1 MKYLLPISFFLIIS
15 TLSIAQ
21 TPAQNSFKIAIDIMD
36 KQPEN
41 YLAPLNAIK
50 KIKIDTA
57 EKRGLNTWLQAMM
70 TYYSFLEDYPHLL
83 FYSDYRFKD
92 QINTEKVVYDT
103 AFVRQHTLIN
113 ASDYIT
119 TRAKLSQVTMINEAH
134 HLPYHRALMLS
145 MLKRFYDGGY
155 RYLAIE
161 ALEDSLINRKKYPD
175 YDAGYY
181 IHEPLFGELL
191 RQAKKIGFIMIS
203 YDPEEDCDQKSED
216 PNYCN
221 RFRDSLMAVNL
232 VRVLNKD
239 PKAKMLV
246 YAGYDH
252 IHEGSVNSWKKMA
265 QYFKE
270 FSGIDPF
277 TVDLTQ
283 QVQHLYPQL
292 EEKEFISIN
301 KFKHIQQPVIA
312 LRGNK
317 AWHGKYVDATVIFP
331 IYNIKNKRSTL
342 LSIAGLRK
350 PYNLSIFQ
358 LKPNQLVQAFYSYEK
373 PGNRIPADQLLINNG
388 NNVLFLFKGKY
399 VLEIKNSKG
408 MLIKRRRVIIN

>member
-1 MKYLLPISFFLIIS
+1 MKHLLLVLYFLIFS
-15 TLSIAQ
+15 NLLIAQ
-21 TPAQNSFKIAIDIMD
+21 TPAQNSFKTAMEIMD

-41 YLAPLNAIK
+41 YLAPLKAIR
-50 KIKIDTA
+50 KIKVDTA
-57 EKRGLNTWLQAMM
+57 EKGGLNIWLQAMM
-70 TYYSFLEDYPHLL
+70 TYYSFLEDYPQLL
-83 FYSDYRFKD
+83 FYSDFRFKD

-103 AFVRQHTLIN
+103 AFVRQHTFVD

-119 TRAKLSQVTMINEAH
+119 ARANLSQVTMINEAH
-134 HLPYHRALMLS
+134 HLPYHRAFMLS
-145 MLKRFYDGGY
+145 MLKRFYDCGY

-161 ALEDSLINRKKYPD
+161 ALEDSLINSKKYPD
-175 YDAGYY
+175 YNTGYY

-191 RQAKKIGFIMIS
+191 RQAKKIGFIMIP
-203 YDPEEDCDQKSED
+203 YDPQEDCNQESED

-221 RFRDSLMAVNL
+221 RFRDSLMALNL
-232 VRVLNKD
+232 VRILNKE
-239 PKAKMLV
+239 PKAKLLV

-252 IHEGSVNSWKKMA
+252 IHKGSSNSWKKMA

-283 QVQHLYPQL
+283 QVEHLYPQL
-292 EEKEFISIN
+292 EEKEFISVN
-301 KFKHIQQPVIA
+301 KFRNIQQPVIA
-312 LRGNK
+312 LQGNN

-331 IYNIKNKRSTL
+331 IYNIKNTRSTF

-350 PYNLSIFQ
+350 PYKLNNYK
-358 LKPNQLVQAFYSYEK
+358 LKRNQLVQAFYSNEIQ
-373 PGNRIPADQLLINNG
+373 GNRIPADQLLIKNG

-399 VLEIKNSKG
+399 VLDIKNSEG
-408 MLIKRRRVIIN
+408 ILLKRRNIIIN

>member
-1 MKYLLPISFFLIIS
+1 MRHLLPTFFFLILP
-15 TLSIAQ
+15 TVPLAQ
-21 TPAQNSFKIAIDIMD
+21 TPAQNSFETAIEVMD

-41 YLAPLNAIK
+41 YLAPLKAIER
-50 KIKIDTA
+50 IKIDTG
-57 EKRGLNTWLQAMM
+57 EKTGLNTWLQAMM

-92 QINTEKVVYDT
+92 QINTEKIVFDT
-103 AFVRQHTLIN
+103 AFVRQHTLVN
-113 ASDYIT
+113 ASKYIT
-119 TRAKLSQVTMINEAH
+119 DRAKLSQVTMINEAH

-145 MLKRFYDGGY
+145 MLKRFYNCGY

-161 ALEDSLINRKKYPD
+161 TLEDSLINKKNYPD
-175 YDAGYY
+175 YNAGYY

-191 RQAKKIGFIMIS
+191 RQAKKIGFTMVP
-203 YDPEEDCDQKSED
+203 YDPQEDCDQKNED

-221 RFRDSLMAVNL
+221 RFRDSLMAINL
-232 VRVLNKD
+232 EKVLNKD

-252 IHEGSVNSWKKMA
+252 IQEGSGDSWKKMA

-283 QVQHLYPQL
+283 EVQHLYPQL

-301 KFKHIQQPVIA
+301 KFKHIRKPVIA
-312 LRGNK
+312 LHANK

-331 IYNIKNKRSTL
+331 IYNIKNMRPTF
-342 LSIAGLRK
+342 LSVAGLRK
-350 PYNLSIFQ
+350 SYNLNYFH
-358 LKPNQLVQAFYSYEK
+358 LKPTQFVQAFYCYEK
-373 PGNRIPADQLLINNG
+373 PGNRIPADQLVIKNG

-399 VLEIKNSKG
+399 ILEIKNSEG
-408 MLIKRRRVIIN
+408 ILVKRRDIVIN